1 MGMVL
6 DRNVGRK
13 GTTEAV
19 GHLLCRGMGG
29 NETEE
34 LWVYHF
40 LKA

>member
-1 MGMVL
+1 MSML
-6 DRNVGRK
+6 LQRKLGRK
-13 GTTEAV
+13 GMTEAV
-19 GHLLCRGMGG
+19 GDLLCRGMDG